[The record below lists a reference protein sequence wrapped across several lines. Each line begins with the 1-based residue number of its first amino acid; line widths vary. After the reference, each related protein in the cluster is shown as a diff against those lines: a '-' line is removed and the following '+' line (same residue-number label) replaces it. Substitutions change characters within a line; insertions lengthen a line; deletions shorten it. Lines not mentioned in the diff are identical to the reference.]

1 MMYTGGFGF
10 GKKLK
15 RFLELVSLPSMG
27 AIWNRLPRSPSFMAD
42 SPLFFLCQS
51 PFAKLLAKL
60 VFFVDFFPAVHALL
74 CSPGLEA
81 EPSSRFWGGI
91 GPEPLVESSSRLAYV
106 EL

>member
-1 MMYTGGFGF
+1 
-10 GKKLK
+10 
-15 RFLELVSLPSMG
+15 
-27 AIWNRLPRSPSFMAD
+27 MAD

-106 EL
+106 ELNGKSIYHFIVKDMITPFCRKYLHSTLSGAI